1 MKIIA
6 AVDEKWGIGKG
17 MNLLFRISEDMEFF
31 KEKTMGKTVV
41 MGRKT
46 LESFPNA
53 KPLKNRKNVVLTTD
67 KNFKCDGTEVVHD
80 IKTIVE
86 KYGGDDTFVIGG
98 GEVYRQLLPY
108 CDSAYITKV
117 FSDGNADVFIDNLDE
132 NEVWELGNVSEKHVK
147 NGISFVFCTYINK
160 NPQSHFEQ
168 KTL

>member
-17 MNLLFRISEDMEFF
+17 MDLLFHFSRDMEFF

-41 MGRKT
+41 TGRKT
-46 LESFPNA
+46 LESFPNS

-67 KNFKCDGTEVVHD
+67 KDFRCDGGEVVND
-80 IKTIVE
+80 IKTVVE
-86 KYGGDDTFVIGG
+86 KYSGDDTFVIGG

-108 CDSAYITKV
+108 CDTAYITKV
-117 FSDGNADVFIDNLDE
+117 FADGNADVFIDNLDK
-132 NEVWELGNVSEKHVK
+132 NEMWELSEVSEDHLE